1 MKTSEKQ
8 MLKVDWRCR
17 PSLSSKSTRICHV
30 TIIRCAVP
38 LFHQKKLLS
47 HLSRSYSYQYFYKTV
62 NFIINI
68 ITAEWY
74 FLFVG
79 HFLLK
84 TLYCVKK
91 WNFLLIISLVI
102 VNKSAIFCAL
112 TKTRS
117 DLKPAETTHIIVFFY
132 IKNRLLSVCVSLN
145 TLT

>member
-1 MKTSEKQ
+1 M
-8 MLKVDWRCR
+8 
-17 PSLSSKSTRICHV
+17 
-30 TIIRCAVP
+30 
-38 LFHQKKLLS
+38 FHQKKLLS
-47 HLSRSYSYQYFYKTV
+47 YLSRSYSYQYFYKTV

-112 TKTRS
+112 TKTRN
-117 DLKPAETTHIIVFFY
+117 DLEPAETTHIIVFFY
-132 IKNRLLSVCVSLN
+132 IKNKLLSGCVSLN
-145 TLT
+145 TPPQSIFEKFGPRNWSSPNDLKFGTGKNAICLLRF